1 MSTSR
6 VSYDLVVLAGD
17 VGGTNTNL
25 ALIGKKGG
33 TFSTLIEGH
42 YSTKNE
48 TSFLGPLGRF
58 LEEARARVP
67 GFRPDLACVSGAG
80 PVEGGRIR
88 LTNAPWDIDA
98 QAISREFG
106 LRTFLI
112 NDFTAVSYGVLL
124 LDPADETQLR
134 PLAGRN
140 TPPPEPLPG
149 GVKAVLGAGTGLGV
163 GYIVRVGDRTAAFP
177 SEGGHVSLPVFD
189 EETRDFSRWL
199 EDRYGFPPGAE
210 AGVSGQGIGNLF
222 AFLAEREASAG
233 RALSGSDAAVLALPE
248 AERPARIAAASRESS
263 LCGRSLDIFVHLYA
277 RCAADTAAAFLPYGG
292 LYLAGGIASKNEEW
306 FLEGFRFMDMFLKS
320 YRSHIR
326 GILARVPVYIVKD
339 YGISLYGAA
348 NAAASLM

>member
-1 MSTSR
+1 MSTTR

-33 TFSTLIEGH
+33 TFSTLIERH
-42 YSTKNE
+42 YATKGE
-48 TSFLGPLGRF
+48 TSFLAPLGRF
-58 LEEARARVP
+58 LEEARIEVP

-98 QAISREFG
+98 QAINREFG

-124 LDPADETQLR
+124 LDPADESQLR

-140 TPPPEPLPG
+140 AAFPEPVPG
-149 GVKAVLGAGTGLGV
+149 GVKAVIGAGTGLGV
-163 GYIVRVGDRTAAFP
+163 GYIVRVGDRTTAFP
-177 SEGGHVSLPVFD
+177 SEGGHVCLPVYD
-189 EETRDFSRWL
+189 EETRAFSRWL
-199 EDRYGFPPGAE
+199 EDKYGFPPGAE
-210 AGVSGQGIGNLF
+210 AGVSGQGIGHLF
-222 AFLAEREASAG
+222 AFLAERDAAAG
-233 RALSGSDAAVLALPE
+233 RALSAADAAVLALPE
-248 AERPARIAAASRESS
+248 AERPARVAAASRESL
-263 LCGRSLDIFVHLYA
+263 LCGRSMEIFVKLYA
-277 RCAADTAAAFLPYGG
+277 RCAADASASFLPYGG
-292 LYLAGGIASKNEEW
+292 LYLAGGIASKNEAW
-306 FLEGFRFMDMFLKS
+306 FLEDFRFMDMFLRS

-326 GILARVPVYIVKD
+326 AILARVPVYIVKD